1 MRVRAELTPR
11 QLVLALLLLAVLPG
25 LATATALAYHPPAPP
40 PGPPAYDPVAL
51 PDVPLRDALYVRELQ
66 RSERVAAVATH
77 LTTPRLLPAVFPEPG
92 PTLAL
97 APRRRPYSLAELVRR
112 VPEAFEPMV
121 GAVLVRDAIEV
132 PAGATLVIDSATT
145 PDVRLLSSPDRF
157 ASLMT
162 QGGNIAM
169 RGSWRSPARISS
181 WDPRAGRRDEVPED
195 GRAFVLDIGGRMD
208 LAHADVRGLGF
219 GTGSTSGVAWRGAD
233 HPPGTPRLPAT
244 GDVSNSVLHE
254 NWFGAFT
261 FEAEAMRWTGN
272 TFARNGAYGFD
283 PHDLSNDF
291 VVTDNVAYG
300 NGRHGFI
307 FSRGCD
313 NNVLSHNVSRGNR
326 GHGFMI
332 DDGRTED
339 PTRLLASD
347 DNLLVGNVATDNGGN
362 GIEIE
367 GGTRNVVRS
376 NVLVGN
382 HVGVRVKDGASATI
396 ERNRISDSSLSAV
409 DVFDNAAQVRVV
421 GNDVHGGWAGVV
433 LGRAAGVH
441 EQDNRL
447 SGTSAPLVVEG
458 RAVRSRSPFTVLGE
472 AFRWKPLLILWTVIL
487 GWPVLRAARSL
498 ARARL
503 RRRRHPVPED
513 ALRRTA

>member
-1 MRVRAELTPR
+1 
-11 QLVLALLLLAVLPG
+11 
-25 LATATALAYHPPAPP
+25 
-40 PGPPAYDPVAL
+40 
-51 PDVPLRDALYVRELQ
+51 
-66 RSERVAAVATH
+66 
-77 LTTPRLLPAVFPEPG
+77 
-92 PTLAL
+92 
-97 APRRRPYSLAELVRR
+97 
-112 VPEAFEPMV
+112 
-121 GAVLVRDAIEV
+121 
-132 PAGATLVIDSATT
+132 
-145 PDVRLLSSPDRF
+145 
-157 ASLMT
+157 
-162 QGGNIAM
+162 
-169 RGSWRSPARISS
+169 
-181 WDPRAGRRDEVPED
+181 
-195 GRAFVLDIGGRMD
+195 
-208 LAHADVRGLGF
+208 
-219 GTGSTSGVAWRGAD
+219 VAWRGAD

-254 NWFGAFT
+254 NWFGAYT

-313 NNVLSHNVSRGNR
+313 KNVLSHNVSRGNR

-339 PTRLLASD
+339 PTRLLASNG
-347 DNLLVGNVATDNGGN
+347 NLLVGNVATGNGGN
-362 GIEIE
+362 GIEVE
-367 GGTRNVVRS
+367 GGTGNVVRS

-382 HVGVRVKDGASATI
+382 HVGVRVKDGASATV
-396 ERNRISDSSLSAV
+396 EQNRISSNRLSAV
-409 DVFDNAAQVRVV
+409 DVLDNAAQVRVV

-441 EQDNRL
+441 VQGNRL

-458 RAVRSRSPFTVLGE
+458 RAVRSSSPFTVLGE

-487 GWPVLRAARSL
+487 GWPVLRAARSIVP
-498 ARARL
+498 ARL
-503 RRRRHPVPED
+503 RRRRPVTGH
-513 ALRRTA
+513 AFRGTA